1 MISIVYLTRYTNTPF
16 LTPFVYII
24 AMSVA
29 SAMAP
34 LQSSI
39 LTLTDIHVIT
49 GYLCTHQHG
58 WVVYITEDITET
70 YHRHLAIGYN
80 AVVVTQTTPRLL
92 KY

>member
-1 MISIVYLTRYTNTPF
+1 
-16 LTPFVYII
+16 
-24 AMSVA
+24 MSVA

-70 YHRHLAIGYN
+70 YHRLPDVGHN